1 MIGLGAAT
9 LLIVGLVVLVALGA
23 QIAVALGVVAVLGLW
38 WGTGDWQAVSNL
50 LAATA
55 YDGLRQPAYLVIPL
69 LMLMGEFI
77 ARSGAVTDIF
87 QVLGRQLRSL
97 PGGAALAAAIGQG
110 LYSFVAGASASSA
123 AGFTRI
129 TYPALKRDGHDGAT
143 ALGLL
148 ASAAAFGALIPPSV
162 LLTVWGLLAHQP
174 LGPMFLAAVV
184 PAIVAVILFAGAV
197 LSLAD
202 KPAVA
207 AEAQEASLPAH
218 TVESAMGLL
227 VTLIVILGGIGTRLL
242 TPLEAASVGAVIGLL
257 MALRKGMRLPA
268 IVEAILVVGR
278 GSAPIL
284 LLIFTAQIYAQA
296 LGLTGAGAAI
306 EHALSSLG
314 LALGLATMVAVWLI
328 LSVVLDQL
336 SIMALTV
343 ALFAPAAAR
352 MGIDPLAFAVV
363 GVVTLEAAQLL
374 PPFGLLVF
382 TAKAAADDVGV
393 ALPDIFRHVLP
404 FLTVMLV
411 LVLILVAFPSIAT
424 WLPRLAL

>member
-1 MIGLGAAT
+1 M
-9 LLIVGLVVLVALGA
+9 LIAGLVVLVALGA
-23 QIAVALGVVAVLGLW
+23 QVAVALGVVAVLGLW
-38 WGTGDWQAVSNL
+38 WGTGDWQAVAHL

-77 ARSGAVTDIF
+77 ARSNAVSDVSR
-87 QVLGRQLRSL
+87 VLHRQLRSW

-123 AGFTRI
+123 AGFTRE
-129 TYPALKRDGHDGAT
+129 TYPALKRDGYDGAT

-174 LGPMFLAAVV
+174 LAPLFLAAVV
-184 PAIVAVILFAGAV
+184 PTILAAILFAGAV
-197 LSLAD
+197 LSMAV
-202 KPAVA
+202 KPAA
-207 AEAQEASLPAH
+207 AADAQEEPLPPHA
-218 TVESAMGLL
+218 VESAMGIA
-227 VTLIVILGGIGTRLL
+227 VVLIVLLGGIGTRLL
-242 TPLEAASVGAVIGLL
+242 TPLEAASVGAVIGLV
-257 MALRKGMRLPA
+257 MAVRKGMRLSA

-278 GSAPIL
+278 VSAPIL

-296 LGLTGAGAAI
+296 LGLTGAGIAI
-306 EHALSSLG
+306 QTALSGFGLG
-314 LALGLATMVAVWLI
+314 LGLATMVAIWLI
-328 LSVVLDQL
+328 LSVVLDQI

-343 ALFAPAAAR
+343 VLFAPAAAR
-352 MGIDPLAFAVV
+352 MGIDPLAFAVI
-363 GVVTLEAAQLL
+363 GVITLEAAQLL

-382 TAKAAADDVGV
+382 TARAAVEDTGV
-393 ALPDIFRHVLP
+393 AVPDIFRHALP
-404 FLTVMLV
+404 FLAIMLV
-411 LVLILVAFPSIAT
+411 LVLILMTFPQIAL